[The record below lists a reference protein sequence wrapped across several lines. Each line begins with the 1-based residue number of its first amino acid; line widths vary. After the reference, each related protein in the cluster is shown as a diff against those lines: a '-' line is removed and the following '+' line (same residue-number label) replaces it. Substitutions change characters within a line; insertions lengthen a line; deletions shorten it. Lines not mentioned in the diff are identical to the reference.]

1 MAGSGDG
8 NPKTVTHMVTF
19 SGKGLKQFA
28 EKTGGGTAP
37 GPPYGTDDS
46 DPKIPFKHNN
56 LYDTSLGTSI
66 EENLEL
72 EDSELG
78 EQPGPLANNNQI
90 QSI

>member
-1 MAGSGDG
+1 
-8 NPKTVTHMVTF
+8 MVTF

-37 GPPYGTDDS
+37 GPPYGMEDNDL
-46 DPKIPFKHNN
+46 KIPIKKSN
-56 LYDTSLGTSI
+56 LHDTSLGTSL

-78 EQPGPLANNNQI
+78 DNPGPLAKKNPI
-90 QSI
+90 QTI